1 MAYFIFA
8 DCSMHHRSYMI
19 AIMFEALTSRIPD
32 TELRSRKLAQGA
44 LLFHQGDQ
52 VRSMFFVLAG
62 SVELVRHSPEGK
74 PVILQRA
81 GRGATLAE
89 ASLFSD
95 SYHCDAIATEMSEMA
110 EVPRSSFLELITSD
124 PEFASAWMEHL
135 ANQVQSA
142 RLRAEILTLKTVA
155 QRLDA
160 WLAFAGGV
168 LPERGGRSRLA
179 HQIGISPEALYREIA
194 RRK

>member
-1 MAYFIFA
+1 MR
-8 DCSMHHRSYMI
+8 HLLRMI
-19 AIMFEALTSRIPD
+19 AIMFETVTSRIAD
-32 TELRSRKLAQGA
+32 TELRRRKLAQGA
-44 LLFHQGDQ
+44 WLFHQGDH

-62 SVELVRHSPEGK
+62 SVELVRHSPLGK

-89 ASLFSD
+89 ASVFSD

-110 EVPRSSFLELITSD
+110 EVPRSSFLRLINND

-135 ANQVQSA
+135 ARQVQSA

-155 QRLDA
+155 QRLEA
-160 WLAFAGGV
+160 WLAFNGGA
-168 LPERGGRSRLA
+168 LPDRGGRSRLA
-179 HQIGISPEALYREIA
+179 HQIGVSPEALYREIA
-194 RRK
+194 RRKQ